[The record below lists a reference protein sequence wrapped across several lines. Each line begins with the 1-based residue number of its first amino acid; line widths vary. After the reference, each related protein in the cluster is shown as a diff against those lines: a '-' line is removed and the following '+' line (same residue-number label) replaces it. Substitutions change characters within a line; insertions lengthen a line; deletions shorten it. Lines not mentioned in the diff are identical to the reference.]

1 MLVIQSHWS
10 PQNAGTVLMDERQ
23 RKMFLRVKSKHQHH
37 QVNEINALITLS
49 ALWLWC
55 WRWFKGVFHLGRL
68 VCLYGSR
75 QGWRWSVFEGL
86 EVVDDVVSNQ
96 RAATEGP
103 PINNSDTERRME
115 VFVLW

>member
-1 MLVIQSHWS
+1 MRDKL
-10 PQNAGTVLMDERQ
+10 
-23 RKMFLRVKSKHQHH
+23 KMFPRVKSKHQHH
-37 QVNEINALITLS
+37 HVNEINALITLS

-55 WRWFKGVFHLGRL
+55 LRWFEGVFHLGRL